1 MTNEIARERVTG
13 PLAPHSAGFAAEL
26 AKAGYTSQS
35 VDRHLR
41 LMAEVS
47 RWLDEVGAA
56 ALAPGEGRAFLAWRR
71 RARSARHRQVT
82 TKMLEPLLGYLYRA
96 GAIATVASG
105 PTERE
110 IDVVLRKYRVWL
122 VGVRGVSASCVRNRQ
137 CVIRPFLAGRAAHN
151 GGGHLALDELTAPDI
166 HEFLL
171 DEASRRR
178 GKGAQC
184 VVSAL
189 RSFLRFLHVEG
200 IIDRP
205 LAQAVPPAA
214 GWSMAGLPAALDVR
228 DVDALLG
235 TCDVA
240 AVAGRRDM
248 AVLSLLVR
256 LGLRGG
262 EVAGLLLDDI
272 DWRTGQITIR
282 GKGSRFDSLPLP
294 TDVGDALVA
303 YLADGRPGTAQGR
316 AVFMR
321 LKAPHR
327 TLTSA
332 GVSNIVRRAC
342 RRAGLDPVGAHCLR
356 HSAATAMLTAGAS
369 LTEIGQVLRH
379 ARPFTTA
386 IYAKVDLEALRGLAG
401 PWLREG
407 QT

>member
-1 MTNEIARERVTG
+1 MTNKIARERVTG

-26 AKAGYTSQS
+26 AMAGYTSQS

-47 RWLDEVGAA
+47 RWLNGVGAT
-56 ALAPGEGRAFLAWRR
+56 ALAPGEERAFLAWRR
-71 RARSARHRQVT
+71 QARRARHRQVT
-82 TKMLEPLLGYLYRA
+82 AKMLQPLVDYLRRA
-96 GAIATVASG
+96 GAIAAIASVLIE
-105 PTERE
+105 PE
-110 IDVVLRKYRVWL
+110 IDATLRKYHVWL
-122 VGVRGVSASCVRNRQ
+122 AGVRGVSASCVRNRQ
-137 CVIRPFLAGRAAHN
+137 CVIRSFLAGRAAHN
-151 GGGHLALDELTAPDI
+151 GGQLALNQLTASEI

-171 DEASRRR
+171 GEASRRR

-200 IIDRP
+200 IIEHP
-205 LAQAVPPAA
+205 LAQAVPPVA
-214 GWSMAGLPAALDVR
+214 GWTMAGLPTALDAR
-228 DVDALLG
+228 DARALLG
-235 TCDVA
+235 TCDRDT
-240 AVAGRRDM
+240 VAGRRDL
-248 AVLSLLVR
+248 AVLTLLVR

-272 DWRTGQITIR
+272 DWRTGQVTIR

-294 TDVGDALVA
+294 ADVGDALVA

-342 RRAGLDPVGAHCLR
+342 RRAGLDPVGSHCLR

-401 PWLREG
+401 PWLREDHP
-407 QT
+407 

>member
-1 MTNEIARERVTG
+1 
-13 PLAPHSAGFAAEL
+13 
-26 AKAGYTSQS
+26 
-35 VDRHLR
+35 
-41 LMAEVS
+41 
-47 RWLDEVGAA
+47 
-56 ALAPGEGRAFLAWRR
+56 
-71 RARSARHRQVT
+71 
-82 TKMLEPLLGYLYRA
+82 
-96 GAIATVASG
+96 
-105 PTERE
+105 
-110 IDVVLRKYRVWL
+110 
-122 VGVRGVSASCVRNRQ
+122 
-137 CVIRPFLAGRAAHN
+137 VIRPFLAGRAAQN
-151 GGGHLALDELTAPDI
+151 RGQLALNQLTASEI
-166 HEFLL
+166 HVFLL
-171 DEASRRR
+171 GEASRRR

-200 IIDRP
+200 IIDHP
-205 LAQAVPPAA
+205 LAQAVPPVA
-214 GWSMAGLPAALDVR
+214 GWTMAGLPKALDAR
-228 DVDALLG
+228 DARALLG
-235 TCDVA
+235 TCDRDT
-240 AVAGRRDM
+240 VAGRRDL
-248 AVLSLLVR
+248 AVLTLLVR

-272 DWRTGQITIR
+272 DWRTGQVTIR

-342 RRAGLDPVGAHCLR
+342 RRAGLDPVGAHYLR

-401 PWLREG
+401 PWLQEDH
-407 QT
+407 T